1 MWVVTEE
8 VHCEA
13 NPLSP
18 LVMVSFQDSAP
29 WEPSS
34 SVSTNPSSSPSSSTL
49 SVSSASW
56 GGRGGGGSETQ
67 HTFPCIHTPPHP
79 AHISPSP
86 PLPSPPLSPHLVQD
100 ALQSGYLVQHRYV
113 RLIAPLREEE
123 GKGQG
128 PGCIST
134 LPPHPPQQLLTR
146 SSTSSMPL
154 ATTTFSCT
162 ARDEER
168 TSKGGR
174 GSSHSSPTWAWAS
187 MATEMGSDGI
197 SNCSSGKVYA

>member
-8 VHCEA
+8 VYCEA

-34 SVSTNPSSSPSSSTL
+34 SMSTNPSSSPSSSTL

-56 GGRGGGGSETQ
+56 RGGSEGQ

-86 PLPSPPLSPHLVQD
+86 PLPPHLVQD
-100 ALQSGYLVQHRYV
+100 ALQSGYLIQHRYV
-113 RLIAPLREEE
+113 RLIATLRGEE
-123 GKGQG
+123 GEGHRMHQHTA
-128 PGCIST
+128 PPPPNQPTTST
-134 LPPHPPQQLLTR
+134 VTHQVLHLLDAVGYHHLLMHCTGRGEDLQRWEGLLTLL
-146 SSTSSMPL
+146 PHVGL
-154 ATTTFSCT
+154 
-162 ARDEER
+162 
-168 TSKGGR
+168 
-174 GSSHSSPTWAWAS
+174 
-187 MATEMGSDGI
+187 GI
-197 SNCSSGKVYA
+197 HGNRNGLRRNQ